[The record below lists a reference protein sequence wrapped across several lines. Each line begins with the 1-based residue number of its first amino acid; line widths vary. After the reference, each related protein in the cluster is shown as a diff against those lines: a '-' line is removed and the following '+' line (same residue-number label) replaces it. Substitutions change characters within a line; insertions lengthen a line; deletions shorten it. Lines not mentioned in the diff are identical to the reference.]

1 VIALLVASLLLASP
15 EADLKRAK
23 TRFDFGAY
31 ADCAGT
37 LRQLLA
43 EAPELSEREAVEA
56 YRMLAISEY
65 QLGDLA
71 QARSAF
77 VNLLSWDPDFAL
89 DSFLVPPP
97 IVELFEQVKREN
109 EPALGPLRERRRAL
123 KEQQRLAEE
132 AKRKLLLEEQTRAGP
147 PTKLVRVQERIYL
160 FNWMPFGAGQFQNG
174 ERVKGTAIAAGQVTA
189 GLVNLATFLLHNQI
203 AEDRSR
209 LCTSSEPSCSRP
221 PFTDSDRTLLGRIEA
236 AKYVSAGL
244 FWALYG
250 WGVWDAHSHFVPVVE
265 TEITPQPG
273 GAKLGVTLR
282 F

>member
-1 VIALLVASLLLASP
+1 VIALLVASLLFASP
-15 EADLKRAK
+15 EADLKRAR

-37 LRQLLA
+37 VRQLLSESPA
-43 EAPELSEREAVEA
+43 LSEREAVEA

-77 VNLLSWDPDFAL
+77 VNLLSWDPDFTL
-89 DSFLVPPP
+89 DPFLVPPP
-97 IVELFEQVKREN
+97 IVELLDQVKRDN
-109 EPALGPLRERRRAL
+109 EVALKPLRERRRAL
-123 KEQQRLAEE
+123 KEQQRLADD
-132 AKRKLLLEEQTRAGP
+132 AKRRLLMDEQSRTGP
-147 PTKLVRVQERIYL
+147 PTKLVRVQERLYL

-174 ERVKGTAIAAGQVTA
+174 DRVKGTAIAAGQVTA

-209 LCTSSEPSCSRP
+209 LCTSSEPNCSRP
-221 PFTDSDRTLLGRIEA
+221 PFTDADRTLLGRIEA

-250 WGVWDAHSHFVPVVE
+250 YGVWDAHRHYVPVVE
-265 TEITPQPG
+265 TEISPQPG
-273 GAKLGVTLR
+273 GAKLGLTLR